1 MRSRLARAILSLER
15 NPAQKPESEADDLAT
30 EPIRG
35 IEGLY
40 RISVDAK
47 RNPPGYRAIYFARDQ
62 TIYFIRFRYRD
73 PTTYRGLRQDLSQL
87 WSELSGA

>member
-15 NPAQKPESEADDLAT
+15 KPALKPESKADDLST
-30 EPIRG
+30 DPIRG
-35 IEGLY
+35 MEGLY

-47 RNPPGYRAIYFARDQ
+47 RNLPGYRAIYSAREQ

-73 PTTYRGLRQDLSQL
+73 PTTYRWLWQDLSQL
-87 WSELSGA
+87 RSEFSAA